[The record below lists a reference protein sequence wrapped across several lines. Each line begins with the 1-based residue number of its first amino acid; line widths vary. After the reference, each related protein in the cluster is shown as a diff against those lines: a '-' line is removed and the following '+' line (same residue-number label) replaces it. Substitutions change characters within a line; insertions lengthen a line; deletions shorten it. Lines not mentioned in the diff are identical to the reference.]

1 MNDISGQLKKS
12 LKKLTTSGQ
21 SHKFFRKSVL
31 KFFGLTKCGD
41 RSQLCKAA
49 EIEHA
54 IRPEKMGQ
62 CSKEFLR
69 LITRSILFLFLTG
82 CAVGPNYQSPPVA
95 LPESYG
101 EPHSDDGIDEVA
113 LKRWWTTFED
123 PLLDVL
129 VHEALSQN
137 YDLKIAIEKV
147 NEVRALYQI
156 EAAELYPKIDMTVD
170 ERRTRISQSLFDAPF
185 MGPPYQNFYKVGFDA
200 SWEVDIFGK
209 RRREKEAAYYEYE
222 AEVNS
227 ARDVYITLLS
237 ELAST
242 YIEIRGFQHRM
253 TLSKKDI
260 YIQKELLALAESR
273 FSAGLDSEVEPQ
285 QVRFNLEE
293 SEAILPELETN
304 YRRAIHRMAVL
315 LGKSPES
322 LHSDFDEQR
331 AIPVSIAAIPIGLPS
346 DLLRRRPD
354 IRQAERTLAAATANI
369 GSAIADLFP
378 RFSLLGSFGFESNRT
393 NNWFKS
399 RSRTWSVGPNM
410 QWPIIYFGRIR
421 ANIQVQNAKQQQALF
436 DYEQTI
442 LTSLEDVENALVS
455 YYKEDER
462 VDRFEKQVSSATRT
476 YELTRDRYIS
486 GLVDF
491 SALLDADRARVSA
504 ENNLVDSTQ
513 ALSTNLVA
521 LYKSLGGEW

>member
-1 MNDISGQLKKS
+1 MKGIKS
-12 LKKLTTSGQ
+12 
-21 SHKFFRKSVL
+21 
-31 KFFGLTKCGD
+31 
-41 RSQLCKAA
+41 
-49 EIEHA
+49 I
-54 IRPEKMGQ
+54 I
-62 CSKEFLR
+62 
-69 LITRSILFLFLTG
+69 FLFLTG

-101 EPHSDDGIDEVA
+101 EPHTDEGIDEVA
-113 LKRWWTTFED
+113 LKRWWTTFDD

-156 EAAELYPKIDMTVD
+156 EAAELYPKIDMTAD

-185 MGPPYQNFYKVGFDA
+185 MGPPYQNFYKLGFDA

-222 AEVNS
+222 AEVS
-227 ARDVYITLLS
+227 RARDVYITLLS

-273 FSAGLDSEVEPQ
+273 FDAGLDSEIEPQ

-331 AIPVSIAAIPIGLPS
+331 AIPISTAAIPIGLPS

-378 RFSLLGSFGFESNRT
+378 RFSLLGNFGFESN
-393 NNWFKS
+393 
-399 RSRTWSVGPNM
+399 P
-410 QWPIIYFGRIR
+410 
-421 ANIQVQNAKQQQALF
+421 
-436 DYEQTI
+436 YE
-442 LTSLEDVENALVS
+442 
-455 YYKEDER
+455 
-462 VDRFEKQVSSATRT
+462 
-476 YELTRDRYIS
+476 
-486 GLVDF
+486 
-491 SALLDADRARVSA
+491 
-504 ENNLVDSTQ
+504 
-513 ALSTNLVA
+513 
-521 LYKSLGGEW
+521 